1 MTSPSLFVLEEGMI
15 FNLFLSPMD
24 RVMHPHPP
32 CSAAD
37 SWTRDSG
44 NIAIIEL
51 IVHKKYEGT
60 HLLLDAHGKKQK
72 KQRQNMMLI
81 IQHWLLRYC
90 SHRKGPSAAS
100 FSLSTH
106 FLKFK
111 LLCFGPLEG
120 CNVAQLVRLKH

>member
-1 MTSPSLFVLEEGMI
+1 MTSPSLFLLEEGMI

-60 HLLLDAHGKKQK
+60 HILLDAHGKKTK
-72 KQRQNMMLI
+72 KAETK
-81 IQHWLLRYC
+81 HDVD
-90 SHRKGPSAAS
+90 HTA
-100 FSLSTH
+100 
-106 FLKFK
+106 
-111 LLCFGPLEG
+111 
-120 CNVAQLVRLKH
+120 LVIKILQS